1 MRKYLIIILLSIISI
16 SIQSQEL
23 NCNIT
28 VMAPTITGVDKRVFE
43 TLKTAIQDFV
53 NNRKW
58 TEDAFL
64 NQERIDCSMQIN
76 IQSSPGSGEYY
87 GTIQIQARRPV
98 FGSSYNSPL
107 LTYFDDSFNFSYQE
121 NQPLDYND
129 MSDQMNLTSMI
140 AFYSY
145 IIVGLDYDSY
155 SLNGGSVYLQK
166 AQNVVNFCQG
176 DNEKGWKA
184 YESTRNRYWY
194 ITNLLD
200 PQFKG
205 VREASYKFHRSGL
218 DIMSEKADDGRKS
231 ITESLDLVKAAF
243 DNQPGSFL
251 FKVFF
256 DTKSD
261 ELVNIYSQGLPDEKN
276 KVYTYLNSM
285 DPANGT
291 KYQKIISGK

>member
-1 MRKYLIIILLSIISI
+1 MKKYIIIIVLTILSIGMK
-16 SIQSQEL
+16 SQEL
-23 NCNIT
+23 NCNMQVI
-28 VMAPTITGVDKRVFE
+28 APTITGVDKRVFE
-43 TLKTAIQDFV
+43 TIKTGLQDFV
-53 NNRKW
+53 NRRKW

-64 NQERIDCSMQIN
+64 NQERIDCSMLIN
-76 IQSSPGSGEYY
+76 IQSSPSTGEYY
-87 GTIQIQARRPV
+87 GTIQVQARRPV
-98 FGSSYNSPL
+98 YGSGYNSPL

-121 NQPLDYND
+121 NQPLDFND
-129 MSDQMNLTSMI
+129 MTDQMNLTSMI
-140 AFYSY
+140 AFYAY
-145 IIVGLDYDSY
+145 IIVGLDYDSF
-155 SLNGGSVYLQK
+155 SPNGGTLYFNK
-166 AQNVVNFCQG
+166 AQNIVNFCQNE
-176 DNEKGWKA
+176 NEKGWKA

-194 ITNLLD
+194 ITNILD

-205 VREASYKFHRSGL
+205 VRDASYKYHRTGL

-231 ITESLDLVKAAF
+231 ITEGLDLVKAAF

-276 KVYTYLNSM
+276 KVYTYLNTM

-291 KYQKIISGK
+291 KYQKIIGGK